1 MTDHGY
7 TRAVSS
13 LMEATLT
20 RVEAMVRVGLTLAL
34 VQDEL
39 NLDDVRA
46 LVPEWSGPGVT
57 DEDWDYTRRTLAE
70 RAFMGLRGQG
80 GH

>member
-1 MTDHGY
+1 
-7 TRAVSS
+7 V
-13 LMEATLT
+13 
-20 RVEAMVRVGLTLAL
+20 
-34 VQDEL
+34 
-39 NLDDVRA
+39 
-46 LVPEWSGPGVT
+46 PGVT